1 MNKIE
6 NSSALRGGGGGSKGK
21 NTEMK
26 RLPLFLTLTLF
37 LLPLFGVALYV
48 VIGNFKDHSDLVRSS
63 QKLPVS
69 IAVSLVKE
77 KLDRVVDMGSFQ
89 SERNLFRRA
98 MEKGQ
103 WEDALKSIEGINE
116 KFSYIDSVTLF
127 DQSGILRATTV
138 EDQSII
144 GKDFSYRD
152 YYRGVSDTGEPYV
165 SEVFKRAVEPKYTVV
180 VVAIPIKSDNQKI
193 LGVLAMSIKANVF
206 SECVADVACG
216 ASGSIYIVD
225 QKGHLVVH
233 PRVSS
238 DSEIVDYSLAP
249 ARQKILK
256 GESGVEILSDPME
269 GEKQLIAYAPIPLYG
284 WGVAILQPESVAFSH
299 RNAEAVTLAIVFALG
314 IFIIGSSLY
323 RVLKDRIV
331 MKAQRDREAV
341 FLESIGDGVA
351 AIDRNWNITLWNRAA
366 SSITGWSREEALGK
380 PLRAV
385 LKILR
390 EHDRVEDTSCI
401 DRAMITGKATSMS
414 DSMLLVRKDGSEI
427 LIGDSAAP
435 IFTNGKKIDGAIIVF
450 RDISIEK
457 EEMHLRSD
465 FVYASHQFRTPVTEA
480 LWNLETAMDE
490 ENPEKRKEDLRI
502 VHQSILSIKKL
513 SEDIVAVS
521 EIDQDNIMA
530 HLAPVKL
537 IDVLTEVQGKLEIVA
552 KARNVTIAI
561 APVSPLV
568 AINTDLKLLTRA
580 LFEIVENAVIYSPNS
595 ATVEVKVLLEGKE
608 FCIEVADKGRGISEE
623 EQVLIFTKFFRGSNR
638 GKENVGDGLGL
649 YIAKAYITLLGGKI
663 WFKSAEGKGTTFF
676 VSLPVA

>member
-1 MNKIE
+1 
-6 NSSALRGGGGGSKGK
+6 
-21 NTEMK
+21 
-26 RLPLFLTLTLF
+26 
-37 LLPLFGVALYV
+37 
-48 VIGNFKDHSDLVRSS
+48 
-63 QKLPVS
+63 
-69 IAVSLVKE
+69 
-77 KLDRVVDMGSFQ
+77 
-89 SERNLFRRA
+89 
-98 MEKGQ
+98 
-103 WEDALKSIEGINE
+103 
-116 KFSYIDSVTLF
+116 
-127 DQSGILRATTV
+127 
-138 EDQSII
+138 
-144 GKDFSYRD
+144 
-152 YYRGVSDTGEPYV
+152 
-165 SEVFKRAVEPKYTVV
+165 
-180 VVAIPIKSDNQKI
+180 
-193 LGVLAMSIKANVF
+193 
-206 SECVADVACG
+206 
-216 ASGSIYIVD
+216 
-225 QKGHLVVH
+225 
-233 PRVSS
+233 
-238 DSEIVDYSLAP
+238 
-249 ARQKILK
+249 
-256 GESGVEILSDPME
+256 
-269 GEKQLIAYAPIPLYG
+269 
-284 WGVAILQPESVAFSH
+284 
-299 RNAEAVTLAIVFALG
+299 
-314 IFIIGSSLY
+314 
-323 RVLKDRIV
+323 
-331 MKAQRDREAV
+331 
-341 FLESIGDGVA
+341 
-351 AIDRNWNITLWNRAA
+351 
-366 SSITGWSREEALGK
+366 
-380 PLRAV
+380 
-385 LKILR
+385 
-390 EHDRVEDTSCI
+390 
-401 DRAMITGKATSMS
+401 MITGKATSMS